1 MPSDKDNFP
10 DGLSG
15 EQRLIERYFKPLA
28 RAENAFGLGDDAAVI
43 SPPAGCDLVVTTD
56 GVIAGV
62 HFFPEDSPGSVA
74 RKALRMNLSDLAAK
88 GATPAGFLLSIALPR
103 DLPESWIAGFAEGLG
118 RDIAHYACPLLGGDT
133 DHTPGPLSA
142 SITAFGTVP
151 HGRMVRRATAKP
163 GDVIA
168 VTGSIGDAALGVL
181 LRRDGGLAER
191 WRLSRAVDEHLRG
204 RYLLPQPR
212 NVLAQALL
220 EHASAAMDISDGLAG
235 DLGKLCRASGVAAE
249 VDSTAVPLSQAAQ
262 AALSADATLLERIL
276 TGGDDYEILLT
287 LPAAKFRAF
296 RAAGE
301 KAGVPVTK
309 IGQIMSGQG
318 IRVLRDGKILSFA
331 HASYS
336 HF

>member
-1 MPSDKDNFP
+1 MPSDKENFG

-28 RAENAFGLGDDAAVI
+28 SAENAFGLGDDAAVI
-43 SPPAGCDLVVTTD
+43 TPPAGCDLVLTTD

-62 HFFPEDSPGSVA
+62 HFFPEDSPGSIA

-88 GATPAGFLLSIALPR
+88 GAAPAGFLLSIALPP
-103 DLPESWIAGFAEGLG
+103 DTPESWVAGFAEGLG

-133 DHTPGPLSA
+133 DHTPGPLAA

-163 GDVIA
+163 GDAIA
-168 VTGSIGDAALGVL
+168 VTGTIGDAALGVL
-181 LRRDGGLAER
+181 LRREEGLAER
-191 WRLSRAVDEHLRG
+191 WRLSRAADEHLRG
-204 RYLLPQPR
+204 RYLMPQPR
-212 NVLAQALL
+212 NVLAQAVL
-220 EHASAAMDISDGLAG
+220 EHASAAMDVSDGLAG

-249 VDSTAVPLSQAAQ
+249 VDSAVVPLSQAAQ
-262 AALSADATLLERIL
+262 TALSADATLLERIL

-287 LPAAKFRAF
+287 LPAAKFGAF
-296 RAAGE
+296 RAAAE

-309 IGQIMSGQG
+309 IGQIVSGQG
-318 IRVLRDGKILSFA
+318 IRFLRDGKILSFA
-331 HASYS
+331 RASYS